1 MVNQETLPVA
11 PAEAMQFGRTLQRL
25 LQRILLADP
34 VHGPVYIAKIDIAD
48 GFYRVALNPRD
59 TPKLAVLLPQI
70 GNEEPMVAI
79 PHVLPMGWVASPPY
93 FSAVTETAADV
104 MNHRLP
110 QAKEE
115 PPHRLE
121 LVALPP
127 TVVST
132 APTEIAAANATRIPS
147 AAPIATAT
155 PVPTLQPTTAIHTP
169 GYRRPIRYAN
179 VYVDD
184 FLALIQGNKHQR
196 LQTMRTILHVLDLV
210 LRPLDPSDGNFR
222 QEPASVKKLK
232 KGDANWSTKKV
243 VLGWAVDTVAK
254 TIELPPHHVEQLHL
268 ILDSIQPNQKRTTA
282 KVWHKLLGEL
292 RSMALAI
299 PGARGLSCQRK
310 SKCNS

>member
-1 MVNQETLPVA
+1 MTTAPWTLEQKDNAIRRGPHQSAKKYAELFREEFSDFVDKKFWTILPYRLVRDLRDLRLSPLGVVPQRNRRPRLIVDLSFFMVNQETLPVA
-11 PAEAMQFGRTLQRL
+11 PAEAMQFVRALQRL

-115 PPHRLE
+115 PPHQLE

-132 APTEIAAANATRIPS
+132 APTETAAAKETRIPS

-169 GYRRPIRYAN
+169 G
-179 VYVDD
+179 
-184 FLALIQGNKHQR
+184 
-196 LQTMRTILHVLDLV
+196 
-210 LRPLDPSDGNFR
+210 
-222 QEPASVKKLK
+222 
-232 KGDANWSTKKV
+232 
-243 VLGWAVDTVAK
+243 
-254 TIELPPHHVEQLHL
+254 HH
-268 ILDSIQPNQKRTTA
+268 
-282 KVWHKLLGEL
+282 
-292 RSMALAI
+292 
-299 PGARGLSCQRK
+299 
-310 SKCNS
+310 